1 MAQDLWASSGYREL
15 EKSAQGLRATPAWLA
30 RFLTRDEL
38 VPPPQSGPRE
48 RALHAR
54 LASDPL
60 AAADEAELAAVED
73 ADAREN
79 WREFLRFRE
88 RVLAFPTLE
97 SAYRDLFVRAEVDLA
112 PPFVD
117 ALVHAIVR
125 GLLEDA
131 DAWLA
136 RAAELFFR
144 RQRLAAE
151 DGQVLVADA
160 ATLEAFHDTGG
171 FGNVGRLLRRQ
182 STELPQVK
190 MDVLNAENASF
201 YFMRDELYSFALDI
215 TAGGEGARA
224 LATMLERWIGHMTG
238 IGVAVEPVARVED
251 PRWSWHV
258 GLDVDSTA
266 ILDGLYRG
274 EAVAAENL
282 ERLALLFVVR
292 FGDESAMLPEVR
304 GKPVYLGLACRPD
317 RTLRMKPQ
325 NVLVNLPIR
334 RRASG
339 ERVE

>member
-1 MAQDLWASSGYREL
+1 MAQDFWASSGYREL
-15 EKSAQGLRATPAWLA
+15 ERVAGGLRPTPAWFA

-38 VPPPQSGPRE
+38 VPPPECGPKE
-48 RALHAR
+48 RQLHAR
-54 LASDPL
+54 LAADPL
-60 AAADEAELAAVED
+60 SGVEEATLASLED
-73 ADAREN
+73 ADARDN

-88 RVLAFPTLE
+88 RLLAFPTLE
-97 SAYRDLFVRAEVDLA
+97 SAYRDLFTRSEVDLA

-125 GLLEDA
+125 GLLDDA

-136 RAAELFFR
+136 RAGELFFR

-151 DGQVLVADA
+151 AGQILVADA

-182 STELPQVK
+182 STELAQVK

-215 TAGGEGARA
+215 TAGREGARA
-224 LATMLERWIGHMTG
+224 LATVLERWIEHMTG
-238 IGVAVEPVARVED
+238 VGVTVEPAARVED
-251 PRWSWHV
+251 PRWRWHV
-258 GLDVDSTA
+258 GLDVDSSA
-266 ILDGLYRG
+266 LLDALYRG
-274 EAVAAENL
+274 EEVASENL
-282 ERLALLFVVR
+282 ERLAVIFVAR
-292 FGDESAMLPEVR
+292 FRDESAMLAEAR

-325 NVLVNLPIR
+325 NLIANLPYTS
-334 RRASG
+334 A
-339 ERVE
+339 

>member
-1 MAQDLWASSGYREL
+1 
-15 EKSAQGLRATPAWLA
+15 
-30 RFLTRDEL
+30 

-60 AAADEAELAAVED
+60 ATVDEAELAAVED
-73 ADAREN
+73 GDAREN

-88 RVLAFPTLE
+88 RVFAFPTLE
-97 SAYRDLFVRAEVDLA
+97 SAYRDLFERGEVDLA

-117 ALVHAIVR
+117 AMVHAIVR
-125 GLLEDA
+125 GLVDDA

-151 DGQVLVADA
+151 GGQVLVADA
-160 ATLEAFHDTGG
+160 ATLEAFHETGG

-182 STELPQVK
+182 STELAQVK
-190 MDVLNAENASF
+190 MDVLNGENAPF

-215 TAGGEGARA
+215 TPGGEGARA
-224 LATMLERWIGHMTG
+224 LATMLERWIAHMAG
-238 IGVAVEPVARVED
+238 IAVGIEPVARVED
-251 PRWSWHV
+251 PRWTWHV

-266 ILDGLYRG
+266 ILDALYRG
-274 EAVAAENL
+274 EAVPAETL
-282 ERLALLFVVR
+282 ERLASLFVVR
-292 FGDESAMLPEVR
+292 FRDESAMLPEVR

-325 NVLVNLPIR
+325 NVLVNLPVQGKGL
-334 RRASG
+334 G